1 MLKTM
6 TLFRAALAVLA
17 VTVQLQA
24 GGFWLISGNPEASAD
39 AKSKQAVITVK
50 AVGCHQ
56 PETATVVGTAIG
68 VVNGQRQVLPL
79 KLEPTSTPGMYAV
92 TRQWPS
98 EGKWV
103 LSFEGRYGEAKTS
116 LMLTAGPSGV
126 DRTHQKQAMGA
137 PDKTQIEAMLT
148 N

>member
-6 TLFRAALAVLA
+6 TIFRAALAVLA
-17 VTVQLQA
+17 VSVQLQA

-39 AKSKQAVITVK
+39 AKNKQAVVTVK

-56 PETATVVGTAIG
+56 PETATVIGTAIG
-68 VVNGQRQVLPL
+68 TVNGQRKVLPL
-79 KLEPTSTPGMYAV
+79 KLEPTSTPGMYTVA
-92 TRQWPS
+92 RQWPA

-103 LSFEGRYGEAKTS
+103 LSFEGRYGESKTS

-126 DRTHQKQAMGA
+126 DRTHQKQATGA
-137 PDKTQIEAMLT
+137 PDQQQIEALLA

>member
-6 TLFRAALAVLA
+6 TIFRSALAVLA
-17 VTVQLQA
+17 LTVQLQA

-39 AKSKQAVITVK
+39 AKSKQAVVTVK

-56 PETATVVGTAIG
+56 PETATVIGTAIG
-68 VVNGQRQVLPL
+68 VVNGQRKVLPL
-79 KLEPTSTPGMYAV
+79 KLEPTSTPGMYTV
-92 TRQWPS
+92 TRQWPA

-116 LMLTAGPSGV
+116 LMLTAGPGGV

-137 PDKTQIEAMLT
+137 PDSSQIEALLA